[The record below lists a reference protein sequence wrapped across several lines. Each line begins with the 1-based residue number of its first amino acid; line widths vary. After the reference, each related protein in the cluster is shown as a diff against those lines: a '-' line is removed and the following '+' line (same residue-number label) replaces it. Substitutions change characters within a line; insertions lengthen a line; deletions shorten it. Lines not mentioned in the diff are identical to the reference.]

1 MTRVKGFVDDSRT
14 EFMQM
19 DVTEADKERKLES
32 KTNKTIYKKKS
43 QTKNKLTEKSM
54 QFARITLLV

>member
-1 MTRVKGFVDDSRT
+1 
-14 EFMQM
+14 M

>member
-1 MTRVKGFVDDSRT
+1 
-14 EFMQM
+14 M

-32 KTNKTIYKKKS
+32 KTKKNS

>member
-32 KTNKTIYKKKS
+32 KTKKNS